1 MNQEDIQKALEA
13 ISKSGIT
20 VAGDLVLE
28 KKVEYE
34 VNNVEA
40 GGIGIQINNS
50 KETPLAKSDKEIK
63 AAIEELLMAKD
74 EEEEFIFKNKK
85 QWWAVYKVL
94 YHFCNYPS
102 QMKAFETKMKELE
115 VSINDIKKGLS
126 YESLSKASK
135 DVPQMA
141 KCSPSAWNVFKD
153 INDNYKQQ
161 FVVADFLMLKL
172 GIKS

>member
-1 MNQEDIQKALEA
+1 MNQEDIQKAFEA
-13 ISKSGIT
+13 IGKSGIN

-40 GGIGIQINNS
+40 GGIGIQINNA

-63 AAIEELLMAKD
+63 TVIEELLRSKD
-74 EEEEFIFKNKK
+74 EEDEFIFKNKK
-85 QWWAVYKVL
+85 QWWAVYRVL

-115 VSINDIKKGLS
+115 VIINDTKQELS

-161 FVVADFLMLKL
+161 YVVADFLMLRL